1 MGCEQRNTCSFNIAI
16 TILSNK
22 MNNMALQEM
31 CYGIKIKA
39 LNVHIVKGLSEEI
52 FGVRTVI
59 YNIIMAIILKSN
71 FT

>member
-1 MGCEQRNTCSFNIAI
+1 
-16 TILSNK
+16 
-22 MNNMALQEM
+22 MNDMALQEM

-52 FGVRTVI
+52 LSVRIII

-71 FT
+71 LT